1 MTNLLLYILGPI
13 ISYLIG
19 SIPFGYIVARLK
31 GIDVRQHGSGNIG
44 ATNVGRVLG
53 KGYGVAVYILD
64 LAKGFVPVY
73 VVSSMVETQN
83 FVSLQV
89 IICGLAAILG
99 HVFPIYLRFKGGKA
113 VATSCGVFLWLAPLA
128 LLIAV
133 ATWIIVTLSFRYVS
147 LASIVG
153 ALALITTI
161 IVLGSDPFGSG
172 KYLTTFATLITLIV
186 IIRHKSNIKRL
197 LSGCES
203 KAW

>member
-1 MTNLLLYILGPI
+1 MTTLLLGILGPI

-19 SIPFGYIVARLK
+19 SIPFGYIIARLK

-73 VVSSMVETQN
+73 FASKLFDHPFPMV
-83 FVSLQV
+83 
-89 IICGLAAILG
+89 ICGLAAILG

-128 LLIAV
+128 LLIAG
-133 ATWIIVTLSFRYVS
+133 ATWIIITLCFRYVS

-153 ALALITTI
+153 ALALIIAI
-161 IVLGSDPFGSG
+161 IILGHDPFGSG
-172 KYLTTFATLITLIV
+172 RYLTIFAALIALLV
-186 IIRHKSNIKRL
+186 ILRHKSNIKRL
-197 LSGCES
+197 LSGSEP

>member
-1 MTNLLLYILGPI
+1 MTNLLLNILAPI

-19 SIPFGYIVARLK
+19 SIPFGYIIARLK

-44 ATNVGRVLG
+44 ATNVARVLG

-64 LAKGFVPVY
+64 LTKGFVPVY
-73 VVSSMVETQN
+73 FASKLFDHPFPMV
-83 FVSLQV
+83 
-89 IICGLAAILG
+89 ICGLAAILG

-133 ATWIIVTLSFRYVS
+133 STWVVIVLCFRFIS
-147 LASIVG
+147 LGSIAG
-153 ALALITTI
+153 ALALFIAI
-161 IVLGSDPFGSG
+161 IILGSDPFGSG
-172 KYLTTFATLITLIV
+172 KYLTAFTLLISLIV

-197 LSGCES
+197 LAGSEP

>member
-1 MTNLLLYILGPI
+1 MMDLLQFILGLII

-31 GIDVRQHGSGNIG
+31 GIDVRQYGSGNIG

-64 LAKGFVPVY
+64 LAKGFIPVY
-73 VVSSMVETQN
+73 
-83 FVSLQV
+83 FVSKLFDHPFPMV
-89 IICGLAAILG
+89 ICGLAAILG

-133 ATWIIVTLSFRYVS
+133 ATWVVIILCFRYVS
-147 LASIVG
+147 LGSIVG
-153 ALALITTI
+153 ALTLIIAI
-161 IVLGSDPFGSG
+161 IILGHDPFGSG
-172 KYLTTFATLITLIV
+172 KYLTAFASLVSLIV
-186 IIRHKSNIKRL
+186 IIRHRSNIKRL
-197 LSGCES
+197 LTGCEP